1 MRVSSGAPQHLKQ
14 QARLQAANIHVLMP
28 SCCPSPQVDDET
40 KGGGENE
47 NLHIRFKREAKEA
60 KLKRA
65 EGGPGD
71 KAKAKAGAE
80 KVERDSKAADKG
92 AATAAGGAGGDAQQ
106 QEGGG
111 EQQAVVEVDPE
122 QQVGS
127 CVAVAVVVAV
137 AVHHVLPCLAGHMV
151 CCRPQVCATLL
162 ERDWRLPPSAAPHH
176 AAVTRPISLPPGAMC
191 CHLLLQRLMA
201 AFQAAAEAIKEKA
214 MPVEDRVAKWLRIW
228 MKDWEEDLEARPE
241 DIKTTAAGGCREHSN
256 RGNVCFW

>member
-1 MRVSSGAPQHLKQ
+1 
-14 QARLQAANIHVLMP
+14 LQAANIHVLNF
-28 SCCPSPQVDDET
+28 SCCLPPQVDDET

-47 NLHIRFKREAKEA
+47 NLHIRFKREAREA

-80 KVERDSKAADKG
+80 KAERDSKAADKA
-92 AATAAGGAGGDAQQ
+92 AATTAGGAGGDVQQ

-127 CVAVAVVVAV
+127 CVAVAVAVAV
-137 AVHHVLPCLAGHMV
+137 AAAVQQCGAGTAVSLRGTWSAVGPGCASPC
-151 CCRPQVCATLL
+151 
-162 ERDWRLPPSAAPHH
+162 WRWIGGPLSAAPHP
-176 AAVTRPISLPPGAMC
+176 AAVSRPITLPPGAIC

-241 DIKTTAAGGCREHSN
+241 DIKTTAAGGCRGHSA
-256 RGNVCFW
+256 RGNVCLW